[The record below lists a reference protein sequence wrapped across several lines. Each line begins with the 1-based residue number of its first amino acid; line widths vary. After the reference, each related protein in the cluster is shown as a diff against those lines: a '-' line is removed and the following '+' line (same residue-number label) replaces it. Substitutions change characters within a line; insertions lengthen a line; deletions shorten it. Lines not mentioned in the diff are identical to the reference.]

1 VPTGTAQFPQLP
13 SRAHRRPIFGH
24 GRLVSAAM
32 TLIVLLILGAG
43 IYSYLDTQVRSVSI
57 ASVNIDNYGPCGS
70 GLDLG
75 ITLEFE
81 KPAYVTVTGGSLSLT
96 AEGRTIGS
104 GSIDPSDSSQ
114 ASVRLCTDLTGIPSP
129 AVDDMSAGRYD
140 YQIDGVVEASA
151 VIVSASV
158 PFTYPTP

>member
-1 VPTGTAQFPQLP
+1 
-13 SRAHRRPIFGH
+13 
-24 GRLVSAAM
+24 M